1 MPIPDYQSLML
12 PVLRSAGSDEIS
24 MSECRERV
32 AKDLGLSDE
41 DLAQRYPSGA
51 GETVFA
57 NRVAWA
63 KIYLTAAGVLDAT
76 RRGYFQISDEGRRL
90 LVENPSRIDN
100 ALLRRYPRFV
110 SWLKREPVGSQ
121 RDSGGTSAATSQ
133 SDAAETQRLRT

>member
-1 MPIPDYQSLML
+1 LNSAGGPLRRVGVWEGEMPIPDYQSLML

-90 LVENPSRIDN
+90 LVETLRASTMRFCGVIPALSR
-100 ALLRRYPRFV
+100 
-110 SWLKREPVGSQ
+110 G
-121 RDSGGTSAATSQ
+121 
-133 SDAAETQRLRT
+133 